1 MVNEIKI
8 ENLISAEVD
17 RLSNKYKKDYFD
29 LNDIMQITGLG
40 RDKVRE
46 IMNSKSFPSSKFG
59 KKKTVSVVAF
69 VSWQFK
75 NNMNGDLYG

>member
-1 MVNEIKI
+1 MNNIKI
-8 ENLISAEVD
+8 EDLISAEVN
-17 RLSNKYKKDYFD
+17 RISSKYNKDYLD
-29 LNDIMQITGLG
+29 IKDIMQITGLG

-46 IMNSKSFPSSKFG
+46 IMNSKYFPSSKFG

-75 NNMNGDLYG
+75 NNMNGDLYD

>member
-1 MVNEIKI
+1 MSNIKI
-8 ENLISAEVD
+8 EELISAEAT
-17 RLSNKYKKDYFD
+17 RLSEKYKKDYLD
-29 LNDIMQITGLG
+29 LKDIMQITGLG

-46 IMNSKSFPSSKFG
+46 IMNSKFFPSSKYG
-59 KKKTVSVVAF
+59 KKKTVSIVAF

>member
-1 MVNEIKI
+1 MNNIKI
-8 ENLISAEVD
+8 EELISAEVN
-17 RLSNKYKKDYFD
+17 RLSEKYKKDYLD
-29 LNDIMQITGLG
+29 LKDIMQITGLG

-46 IMNSKSFPSSKFG
+46 IMSSKQFPSSKFG

-75 NNMNGDLYG
+75 NNMNGDIYG

>member
-1 MVNEIKI
+1 
-8 ENLISAEVD
+8 
-17 RLSNKYKKDYFD
+17 
-29 LNDIMQITGLG
+29 MQITGLG